1 MDKSQNLTL
10 TTDNKFRH
18 WMAIFV
24 LTLSIGGLIML
35 SIIVVAKGEDPDS
48 AKYVFA
54 AVLPLLGTWVGTLLA
69 FYFSKENFE
78 SATRSVREMAVGLT
92 GIEKLKS
99 VKVTEAMRS
108 FKEIT
113 FFPLKKGEEN
123 QVRLNDLLN
132 TFKDLERMPLID
144 NQQMV
149 YLVYKG
155 MIYMFISQKA
165 MKKEDVSN
173 LTLKDL
179 FESDS
184 SLKLL
189 FEKSFGFVSKAATL
203 AEAKTVM
210 DAISKT
216 IKCEDVFVT
225 ENGKPDEPILGWITN
240 KAIARY
246 AKV

>member
-1 MDKSQNLTL
+1 MEKSEKSVSI
-10 TTDNKFRH
+10 TDNKFRH

-24 LTLSIGGLIML
+24 LILSIGGLIIL
-35 SIIVVAKGEDPDS
+35 SISVVFKGDDPES

-69 FYFSKENFE
+69 FYFSKDNFE
-78 SATRSVREMAVGLT
+78 SATRSVREMAAELT
-92 GIEKLKS
+92 GVEKLKS

-113 FFPLKKGEEN
+113 FSPLKKGEEN
-123 QVRLNDLLN
+123 KVQLNDLLN
-132 TFKDLERMPLID
+132 TFKDLERMPLTD
-144 NQQMV
+144 DQRMA

-155 MIYMFISQKA
+155 MIYRFISQKA
-165 MKKEDVSN
+165 MKKEDVSK

-179 FESDS
+179 LESDS

-203 AEAKTVM
+203 ADAKTVM
-210 DAISKT
+210 DAISRT

-225 ENGKPDEPILGWITN
+225 ESGKSDEPVLGWITN